1 MFFLFNMKEIQQ
13 AGINGKPNKADE
25 KEKGKL
31 LSDSR
36 IYILESPYPIKEIVI
51 NDCKNKAGSV
61 GDEFINMKFFFT
73 PIGYSKINGEAN
85 RACNSKA
92 EDLYQQVGN
101 DHFSINDLLKCGL
114 SFFYFSG

>member
-13 AGINGKPNKADE
+13 AGINGKPDKTDE

-31 LSDSR
+31 LPDAG
-36 IYILESPYPIKEIVI
+36 ICTLESPYPVEEIVI
-51 NDCKNKAGSV
+51 NDCKNKAASV
-61 GDEFINMKFFFT
+61 RDEFINMKFFFA

-85 RACNSKA
+85 RACDSKA